1 MICLT
6 GEEEECQSAHVS
18 DNSQDASQMGKGC
31 PDNGTLT
38 FFFHIHQGQIHL
50 LPGLR
55 FYEAQDKV

>member
-38 FFFHIHQGQIHL
+38 FFFSYTSRPNPSASRVEIL
-50 LPGLR
+50 
-55 FYEAQDKV
+55 